1 MNHSTI
7 AAVSTPIGAGG
18 IGIIKISGQKALPIA
33 SHIFRKSSSS
43 ISNPKDKDSAD
54 ISSFK
59 SYHLYHG
66 YIVDPENR
74 RVVDEVLL
82 AVMLAP
88 HSYTRE
94 DVVEIQAHSGQV
106 VLRSILD
113 LVLKQGATIAG
124 PGEFTKRAY
133 INGRIDLT
141 QAEAVI
147 DIINA
152 RTNKSLEIATTLIKG
167 EMKLCIE
174 RISDY
179 LFNFLAEINA
189 AIDFPEDVEEIINVD
204 RITDVFQ
211 KDIIS
216 TIKELIGQYDNGH
229 ILRDGIKLVI
239 VGKPNVGK
247 SSLMNCLIKKERS
260 IVTAVSG
267 TTRDLIEETFNLSGM
282 PVIIA
287 DTAGLHDTDDP
298 VEVIGINKAKDYI
311 DCSDLILFIIDGGSI
326 LTHEDHEIFRMI
338 NTRNSILV
346 INKSDLFSDRHKV
359 NTPDSWRKMPR
370 VEISALYKRGL
381 DELKDLIVEVSLGE
395 NSFNPQSMIIPN
407 LRHKRILDRC
417 LVSLCS
423 VLDGFNRGS
432 PPELIAIDLKEAV
445 DLLGEITGEAANKDV
460 IDQIFDRFCIGK

>member
-1 MNHSTI
+1 MNDSTI
-7 AAVSTPIGAGG
+7 AAVATPIGSGG
-18 IGIIKISGQKALPIA
+18 IGIIKISGQNSLPIA
-33 SHIFRKSSSS
+33 SHIFQSSHSS
-43 ISNPKDKDSAD
+43 ISNL
-54 ISSFK
+54 K
-59 SYHLYHG
+59 SHHLYHG
-66 YIVDPENR
+66 YIVDPENG

-82 AVMLAP
+82 TVMLAP

-94 DVVEIQAHSGQV
+94 DVVEIQAHSGPV
-106 VLRSILD
+106 VLRSVLD
-113 LVLKQGATIAG
+113 LVLKHGATIAG

-152 RTNKSLEIATTLIKG
+152 KTNKSLEIAATLIKG
-167 EMKLCIE
+167 EMQQCIE

-204 RITDVFQ
+204 RITDFFQ
-211 KDIIS
+211 NNIIN

-260 IVTAVSG
+260 IVTALPG
-267 TTRDLIEETFNLSGM
+267 TTRDLIEESFSLSGM

-311 DCSDLILFIIDGGSI
+311 DCSDLILFVIDGGSI
-326 LTHEDHEIFRMI
+326 LTHEDHEIFKMI
-338 NTRNSILV
+338 TTRNSILV

-359 NTPDSWRKMPR
+359 STPDSWRKMPR
-370 VEISALYKRGL
+370 VEISALYNRGL
-381 DELKDLIVEVSLGE
+381 DELKDLIVKISFVE
-395 NSFNPQSMIIPN
+395 NSFDPQAVIVPN
-407 LRHKRILDRC
+407 LRHKLILDQC
-417 LVSLCS
+417 LVSLS
-423 VLDGFNRGS
+423 STVDGLNSGS
-432 PPELIAIDLKEAV
+432 PLELIAIDVKEAV
-445 DLLGEITGEAANKDV
+445 DLLGEITGGSADNDV
-460 IDQIFDRFCIGK
+460 IDQIFNRFCIGK